1 MTYWWQ
7 NIFLVGNM
15 IHTQDQIYQVS
26 SAPLTGEKKK
36 KKAYEV
42 VNLHAVFSRWD
53 IPNMKREQSMTGYE
67 TPPWIHPLC
76 LQQTKAQK
84 DDVTEHISSHPL
96 KRFHVFWKHMLGWF
110 SKMII
115 WGHHLTAL
123 ILQRLRNGQR
133 ETEDVSLDAANHWR
147 ESVRHVVIYTLAG
160 SNITRGE
167 ESLPRHDKHT
177 FIIKVY

>member
-36 KKAYEV
+36 HMRWWTCMQCSVGGTSQTWRGSSPWQAMKL
-42 VNLHAVFSRWD
+42 LHGYILCACSRQRHRKVTW
-53 IPNMKREQSMTGYE
+53 QSTF
-67 TPPWIHPLC
+67 PLI
-76 LQQTKAQK
+76 
-84 DDVTEHISSHPL
+84 ISSV
-96 KRFHVFWKHMLGWF
+96 FMFFWKHMLGWF
-110 SKMII
+110 SKIII